1 MITTNRQLSM
11 VELRNIL
18 KLLNMFNIKRIQ
30 TEILWQMLNMS
41 EFNNLKIKQLIKQ
54 ELKLRNYKL

>member
-1 MITTNRQLSM
+1 
-11 VELRNIL
+11 
-18 KLLNMFNIKRIQ
+18 MFNMKKIQ

-41 EFNNLKIKQLIKQ
+41 EFKNMKIKQLIKQ